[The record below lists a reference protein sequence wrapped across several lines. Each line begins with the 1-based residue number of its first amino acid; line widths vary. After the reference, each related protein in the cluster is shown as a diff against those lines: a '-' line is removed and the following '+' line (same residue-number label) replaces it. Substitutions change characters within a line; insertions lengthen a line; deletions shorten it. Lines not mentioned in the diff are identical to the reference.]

1 MKKLIAALLTAA
13 LVFSPAGNVIFQDDV
28 QTVEAKRYSSG
39 KKSFNTNKNSQNS
52 NNSFFQNKKADEQK
66 STANKSTANKTDQG
80 TSSKGGF
87 WGGLMMGGLAG
98 LLLGGL
104 LGDWGIFGS
113 ILGLLIN
120 VLAIVALIAISA
132 RIFAYFKDRKKK
144 DETNPWR
151 G

>member
-1 MKKLIAALLTAA
+1 
-13 LVFSPAGNVIFQDDV
+13 
-28 QTVEAKRYSSG
+28 
-39 KKSFNTNKNSQNS
+39 
-52 NNSFFQNKKADEQK
+52 
-66 STANKSTANKTDQG
+66 
-80 TSSKGGF
+80 
-87 WGGLMMGGLAG
+87 MGGLAG

-120 VLAIVALIAISA
+120 VLAIVALIAIIA
-132 RIFAYFKDRKKK
+132 RIFAYVKDRKKK